1 MVVPRYRTFKRS
13 RLGLR
18 PLAPSVLYGFRL
30 ARTITIEGDLAMRCN
45 RYCPIFA
52 LTLVLAAC
60 GHGSAP
66 ADDAAAPP
74 AEAQTQASPPPAN
87 AAAAD
92 PSSVAQ
98 ANAARPLQVGDLD
111 AYAKGMQKEIELRQA
126 SSDKA
131 AKAKAAHD
139 QETEVAALA
148 DMTSAEVDNAGA
160 RAAGLDAAR
169 YDFIKHAVDRVLSA
183 VSMHKAMA
191 SMEGGAQMQQKLGD
205 PYAGLNADVAAALK
219 AREAELGKLRE
230 DNMAILANAVNL

>member
-1 MVVPRYRTFKRS
+1 MRY
-13 RLGLR
+13 
-18 PLAPSVLYGFRL
+18 
-30 ARTITIEGDLAMRCN
+30 N
-45 RYCPIFA
+45 RYCPIFV
-52 LTLVLAAC
+52 LTLALAAC

-66 ADDAAAPP
+66 ADDATAPQ
-74 AEAQTQASPPPAN
+74 AEAQTQASPPPAT
-87 AAAAD
+87 AAAD

-98 ANAARPLQVGDLD
+98 ANMTRPLQASDLD

-126 SSDKA
+126 SIDKA
-131 AKAKAAHD
+131 TKAKAAHD
-139 QETEVAALA
+139 QEAEVVALA

-183 VSMHKAMA
+183 VSMNKAMA
-191 SMEGGAQMQQKLGD
+191 NMEGGAQMQQKMGD

-230 DNMAILANAVNL
+230 DNMAILANAMNL